1 MFSILI
7 YISLPLAL
15 LLHLAEEFIIR
26 LRTRARDFKRFCAAA
41 ATALL
46 ITAAADICAIYG
58 DNTLIPL
65 VILTWGFCFHLTVHL
80 AASIR
85 SKSYRPGLVTAIVL
99 LPYAGLAVADMLM
112 QLTPMENLL
121 YAVAGII
128 VLGLG
133 TFLFRRTSGKQ

>member
-7 YISLPLAL
+7 YIYLPLAL

-46 ITAAADICAIYG
+46 ITAAADVCAIYVT
-58 DNTLIPL
+58 TLIPL
-65 VILTWGFCFHLTVHL
+65 LILTWGFCFHLTVHL

-85 SKSYRPGLVTAIVL
+85 SKSYRPGLVTSIVL
-99 LPYAGLAVADMLM
+99 LPYAGLAVADML
-112 QLTPMENLL
+112 LAPMNNLL
-121 YAVAGII
+121 YAAAGII